1 MFFRQN
7 EHYYFFKNKDIFL
20 SDAITRGRCCAIL
33 IYSFNSVNIEIY
45 EINVNNNNNNNNNI
59 ESESE
64 STIHLNVGRN
74 KKSNCDSKT
83 KT

>member
-45 EINVNNNNNNNNNI
+45 EINVNNNNNNNI

-64 STIHLNVGRN
+64 SNIHLNVGRN
-74 KKSNCDSKT
+74 NKSNCDSKT